1 MNNKIKR
8 MAFSAMIAAIYFL
21 MCFVQQGFA
30 SNAIQC
36 RLSEGLTILPLFF
49 SEAIMGVSIGCL
61 FFNLLHG
68 SVYDVIFG
76 TLATL
81 LAALCTH
88 YVGKLI
94 KNNTLKFIVGASFP
108 VLFNAFVV
116 PFLLIN
122 GAGVADGYFYLV
134 LTVGI
139 GQLIACY
146 GFGYIT
152 YFAAK
157 HIIFKHVIK

>member
-1 MNNKIKR
+1 MNNKIKK

-30 SNAIQC
+30 SNVIQC

-49 SEAIMGVSIGCL
+49 PEAIIGVTIGCL
-61 FFNLLHG
+61 IFNLIQG

-81 LAALCTH
+81 CAALCTH
-88 YVGKLI
+88 YIGKHI
-94 KNNTLKFIVGASFP
+94 KNNTLKFIVGALFP
-108 VLFNAFVV
+108 VLFNAFIV
-116 PFLLIN
+116 PFVLISGS
-122 GAGVADGYFYLV
+122 GATEGYFYLV

-146 GFGYIT
+146 VFGYIT